1 MPSQIV
7 TPKVTLDKYQ
17 KASLIIFYYM
27 LEKTWVIDM
36 VSKSKIV
43 FPKEEYR
50 ALASAIESFYQK
62 NGFINQAD
70 FYTYLGNNEK
80 LLQIFSQMEA
90 LTLKDEITEK
100 EMREYFKVLD
110 QYRVEKTIQ
119 QLKKKLKEEVDPLEK
134 AKIVEQIRQVR
145 IGEEK

>member
-1 MPSQIV
+1 
-7 TPKVTLDKYQ
+7 
-17 KASLIIFYYM
+17 
-27 LEKTWVIDM
+27 
-36 VSKSKIV
+36 
-43 FPKEEYR
+43 
-50 ALASAIESFYQK
+50 
-62 NGFINQAD
+62 
-70 FYTYLGNNEK
+70 
-80 LLQIFSQMEA
+80 MEA

-119 QLKKKLKEEVDPLEK
+119 QLETRLKDEVDPLEK